1 MSRGKARSGLCA
13 VVARRPGRALA
24 ALLLTSVWNISIGQS
39 ISKQAA
45 VRLAEAFVAGNGYTN
60 LPSEKLK
67 PELDMESIEWAAMLG
82 HGSETDK
89 RRRILDMRFNS
100 LQSKAIGVRRDHYDG
115 RAHWSVAFDF
125 VNPRWRKE
133 AICRVVIMD
142 LDGSHIRVEHKDG
155 FRKYFAG
162 FDHD

>member
-1 MSRGKARSGLCA
+1 VSRGKARSGLCA

-24 ALLLTSVWNISIGQS
+24 ALLLTSVWNICIGQS

-82 HGSETDK
+82 DGSETDK
-89 RRRILDMRFNS
+89 RRRMLYMRFNS

-115 RAHWSVAFDF
+115 RGHWSVAFDF
-125 VNPRWRKE
+125 VSGERRLF
-133 AICRVVIMD
+133 VG
-142 LDGSHIRVEHKDG
+142 LLSHIRVEHKDG